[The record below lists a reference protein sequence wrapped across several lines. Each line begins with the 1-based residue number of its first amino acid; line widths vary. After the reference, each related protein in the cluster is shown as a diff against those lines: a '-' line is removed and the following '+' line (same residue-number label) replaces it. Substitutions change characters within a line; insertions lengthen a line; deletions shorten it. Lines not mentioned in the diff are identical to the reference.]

1 MQISDGKSRV
11 RFLGGLEICFD
22 ADVKLLIAA
31 SEPTATANPK
41 GLGLYQLGQT
51 EKAPIELSR
60 GGLATWRSG
69 ELEVVNAQDH
79 FVWSSKRRKHEP
91 SLVTVLITL
100 DTDDLQTIKRTQTA
114 CLTLYLRT
122 VTLQPTGFGIST
134 QPISRSKTLTVA
146 DTPFE
151 IAGRSGKPE
160 QRVTVASVVA
170 DALKGA
176 VASVQDYAILCGQT
190 LRAIFTVPYYAQD
203 ILQQMDAIGAGSLPI
218 ILLSGFFIGTVMVL
232 QTGSQFTR
240 FGQSSLTGDVVA
252 IALVRELGPSLTGL
266 LVTGR
271 CATGIASE
279 LGSMLVTEQ
288 VDAMRAMGTDPIRK
302 LVAPRTI
309 ATLLTLP
316 LLTAMTDFMGLMGGC
331 VASVFSLRLSA
342 IEFWRRAVDALDF
355 ADLMQGFTKPFFFA
369 FILATMGCYK
379 GLTVR
384 GGTQGVG
391 RATTQAAVAS
401 SVMIIV
407 ADAFLSKIALYLAGK
422 LF

>member
-1 MQISDGKSRV
+1 
-11 RFLGGLEICFD
+11 
-22 ADVKLLIAA
+22 
-31 SEPTATANPK
+31 
-41 GLGLYQLGQT
+41 
-51 EKAPIELSR
+51 
-60 GGLATWRSG
+60 
-69 ELEVVNAQDH
+69 
-79 FVWSSKRRKHEP
+79 
-91 SLVTVLITL
+91 
-100 DTDDLQTIKRTQTA
+100 
-114 CLTLYLRT
+114 
-122 VTLQPTGFGIST
+122 
-134 QPISRSKTLTVA
+134 VA
-146 DTPFE
+146 DTPLQVTGGGE
-151 IAGRSGKPE
+151 KAE
-160 QRVTVASVVA
+160 DRVTVGRVLV

-176 VASVQDYAILCGQT
+176 VFSVQEYAQLCGRT
-190 LRAIFTVPYYAQD
+190 LVTIFTPPYYLQD
-203 ILQQMDAIGAGSLPI
+203 TLQQMDSIGAGSLPI
-218 ILLSGFFIGTVMVL
+218 ILLSGFFIGAVMVL

-302 LVAPRTI
+302 LVAPRAI

-316 LLTAMTDFMGLMGGC
+316 LLTAMTDFMGLVGGC
-331 VASVFSLRLSA
+331 VASVFSLRLTA
-342 IEFWRRAVDALDF
+342 IEFWRRAIDALDF
-355 ADLMQGFTKPFFFA
+355 ADIMQGFTKPFFYA
-369 FILATMGCYK
+369 FILATIGCYK

-391 RATTQAAVAS
+391 RATTQAAVIS

-407 ADAFLSKIALYLAGK
+407 ADTFLSKVALFFADK